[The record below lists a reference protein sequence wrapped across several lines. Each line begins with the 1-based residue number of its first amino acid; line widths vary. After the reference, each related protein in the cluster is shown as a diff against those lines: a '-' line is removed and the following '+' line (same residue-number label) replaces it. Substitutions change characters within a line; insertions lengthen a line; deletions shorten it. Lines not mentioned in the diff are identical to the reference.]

1 MSKII
6 EKAAAFQWVKYLNQ
20 HCLLDPNQSAYR
32 TNHSTTTA
40 LLKITEDIL
49 ESLEDSEISIMIFL
63 DFSKAFDTVN
73 HRLLLEKLKILGFDD
88 PSCAWIKSY
97 LSNRYQCV
105 KLGDS
110 VSEWK
115 LIKNGVP
122 QGSILGPLL
131 FTILTSDMRK
141 CFHFGSYHEYADDT
155 TEYKNTTVENINESI
170 QDINKDMERV
180 AEYCKDNILKLNEGK
195 CECLIIASKHNHAKL
210 SEIILNP
217 IIINDKLIERVK
229 FARSLGIR
237 IDELLSWTKQVNT
250 CIGRAIG
257 KFKEFSN
264 CKRMLSFD
272 AKKNLCEA
280 MVLSQFNYADTVYMN
295 MNKILQYKIQKI
307 QNLCIRFIFNCKS
320 KKYFYDLTTAQI
332 GMA

>member
-6 EKAAAFQWVKYLNQ
+6 EKAALFQWVKYLNQ

-105 KLGDS
+105 KMGDN

-122 QGSILGPLL
+122 EGSILGPLL

-320 KKYFYDLTTAQI
+320 KKKILL
-332 GMA
+332 